1 MVAHVAYMGRR
12 KYVQD
17 FVGISAKKKSLGRHR
32 CKQEYNIKTY
42 VKNRW
47 ESMDWINLAQDMD
60 KWQAFVSM
68 EMSLR
73 LHKMQEISDLAKEL
87 LGSQEKRCCLGSD
100 E

>member
-1 MVAHVAYMGRR
+1 
-12 KYVQD
+12 
-17 FVGISAKKKSLGRHR
+17 
-32 CKQEYNIKTY
+32 
-42 VKNRW
+42 
-47 ESMDWINLAQDMD
+47 MDWINLAEDKD